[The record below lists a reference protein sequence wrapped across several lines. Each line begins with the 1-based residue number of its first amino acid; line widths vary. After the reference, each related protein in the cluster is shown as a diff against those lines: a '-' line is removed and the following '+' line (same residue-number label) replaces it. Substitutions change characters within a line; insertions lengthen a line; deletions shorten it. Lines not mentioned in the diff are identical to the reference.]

1 MVNPVL
7 EDHFLRGPN
16 MSQDFVLIC
25 PSTDTTISRGICN
38 FKRILVLIV
47 FYNSKEFKSFNSNL
61 RGCL

>member
-1 MVNPVL
+1 
-7 EDHFLRGPN
+7 